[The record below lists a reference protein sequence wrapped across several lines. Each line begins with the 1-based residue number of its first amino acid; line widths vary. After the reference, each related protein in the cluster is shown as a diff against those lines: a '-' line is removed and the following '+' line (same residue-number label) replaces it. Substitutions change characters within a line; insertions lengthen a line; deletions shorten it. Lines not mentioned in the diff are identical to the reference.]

1 MTDRTD
7 DFRLIAAALPPQPRR
22 ASPHPPKPKRP
33 APAGG
38 GAAGGGGGAGV
49 AQQVSTLGEFHS
61 AASSIAKSIHQVSQK
76 LEHLTKLVQQRG
88 LFNDPGA
95 EINSLVHVIK
105 QEMQDLNA
113 ELDASQTYVNRRKK
127 EMGDRNQ
134 AANHSVNVVG
144 QLKTEL
150 INTAKT
156 FKNVLQQ
163 RSNNLKAQKD
173 HREMFVSSQS
183 STLALAPP
191 PAYRPLG
198 VSPSP
203 WKVNGTRAGTA
214 GTAFRE
220 GSTEECLPF
229 RNCAILINTVRQF
242 RFCRGQVTSYPEAEQ
257 DATGSSPL
265 VRVVDCAG
273 QLLRATISY
282 LESRS
287 SAVQEVEGHIA
298 ELGLIFNKLA
308 TMLQDQ
314 REMRADDRQ
323 SLDDTIHDNVED
335 AGESVN
341 QGHMALLNTMR
352 SLSSNRRVVLT
363 VSGILLLFMLFFFVF
378 LL

>member
-22 ASPHPPKPKRP
+22 GSPHPPKPKQP
-33 APAGG
+33 AAT
-38 GAAGGGGGAGV
+38 AAGAGGV

-61 AASSIAKSIHQVSQK
+61 AASSIAKSIHKVSQK

-88 LFNDPGA
+88 LFNDPVA

-113 ELDASQTYVNRRKK
+113 ELDASQTYVDRRKK
-127 EMGDRNQ
+127 EMGERNQ

-150 INTAKT
+150 VNTAKT

-173 HREMFVSSQS
+173 HREMFVSSKS

-198 VSPSP
+198 ISAIKPSSEGGLGNA
-203 WKVNGTRAGTA
+203 NGGGNGRASLGA
-214 GTAFRE
+214 GRNGAPGGALGAGG
-220 GSTEECLPF
+220 GSALP
-229 RNCAILINTVRQF
+229 RP
-242 RFCRGQVTSYPEAEQ
+242 GQVTSYPETEQ
-257 DATGSSPL
+257 EASADTPL
-265 VRVVDCAG
+265 IAPQG
-273 QLLRATISY
+273 AQQQQQQFMQMQLASGNQSY

-287 SAVQEVEGHIA
+287 TAVQEVEGHIA

-314 REMRADDRQ
+314 REMVE
-323 SLDDTIHDNVED
+323 SVHDNVED

-341 QGHMALLNTMR
+341 QGHLALLNTMR
-352 SLSSNRRVVLT
+352 SLNSNRRLVLS

-378 LL
+378 LV

>member
-33 APAGG
+33 AAAG
-38 GAAGGGGGAGV
+38 GAAGAGGV
-49 AQQVSTLGEFHS
+49 AHQVSTLGEFHS
-61 AASSIAKSIHQVSQK
+61 AASSIAKSIHKVSQK

-88 LFNDPGA
+88 LFNDPVA

-105 QEMQDLNA
+105 QEMQDLNT
-113 ELDASQTYVNRRKK
+113 ELDASQTYVNRRKQ

-144 QLKTEL
+144 QLKMEL

-173 HREMFVSSQS
+173 HREMFVGSQS

-198 VSPSP
+198 ISPLKPSGENGNGRSSLGGGQGANGGPPPGGALGAAGGVGGSP
-203 WKVNGTRAGTA
+203 
-214 GTAFRE
+214 
-220 GSTEECLPF
+220 LP
-229 RNCAILINTVRQF
+229 RP
-242 RFCRGQVTSYPEAEQ
+242 GQVTSYPEAEQ
-257 DATGSSPL
+257 EASADTPL
-265 VRVVDCAG
+265 IAAQG
-273 QLLRATISY
+273 QQQQQQQQFMQMQLASGNQGY

-314 REMRADDRQ
+314 REMVE
-323 SLDDTIHDNVED
+323 SVHDNVED

-341 QGHMALLNTMR
+341 QGHLALLNTMR
-352 SLSSNRRVVLT
+352 SLSSNRRLALS
-363 VSGILLLFMLFFFVF
+363 VSGILLLFALFFFVF
-378 LL
+378 LV

>member
-22 ASPHPPKPKRP
+22 ASPHPPKPKCP
-33 APAGG
+33 AAAG
-38 GAAGGGGGAGV
+38 GAAGAGGV
-49 AQQVSTLGEFHS
+49 AHQVSTLGEFHS
-61 AASSIAKSIHQVSQK
+61 AASSIAKSIHKVSQK

-88 LFNDPGA
+88 LFNDPVA

-113 ELDASQTYVNRRKK
+113 ELDASQTYVNRRKQ

-173 HREMFVSSQS
+173 HREMFVGSQS

-198 VSPSP
+198 ISPLKPSGENGNGRSSLGGGQGGNGGPPPGGALGAAGGVGGSP
-203 WKVNGTRAGTA
+203 
-214 GTAFRE
+214 
-220 GSTEECLPF
+220 LP
-229 RNCAILINTVRQF
+229 RP
-242 RFCRGQVTSYPEAEQ
+242 GQVTSYPEAEQ
-257 DATGSSPL
+257 EASADTPL
-265 VRVVDCAG
+265 IAAQG
-273 QLLRATISY
+273 QQQQQQQFMQMQLASGNQGY

-314 REMRADDRQ
+314 REMVE
-323 SLDDTIHDNVED
+323 SVHDNVED

-341 QGHMALLNTMR
+341 QGHLALLNTMR
-352 SLSSNRRVVLT
+352 SLSSNRRLALS
-363 VSGILLLFMLFFFVF
+363 VSGILLLFALFFFVF
-378 LL
+378 LV